1 MVQRHKI
8 NPITGDYMKTQTI
21 LFNEFSDN
29 KKEIKITGYAYS
41 MDSDKLLLT
50 IDNDLFTVISITQD
64 DDDRYF
70 LVEQLG
76 NSPIDSFYEEDLFEL
91 KIYNKEEY
99 KQETEKWYQFQKDVQ
114 YNEYLRLKAIFE
126 PN

>member
-1 MVQRHKI
+1 
-8 NPITGDYMKTQTI
+8 MKTQTT
-21 LFNEFSDN
+21 LFNQFSVN
-29 KKEIKITGYAYS
+29 KREIKITGHAYS

-50 IDNDLFTVISITQD
+50 LDNDLFTVISIKQD

-70 LVEQLG
+70 LTEQLG
-76 NSPIDSFYEEDLFEL
+76 ESPIDSFYEEDLFEL
-91 KIYNKEEY
+91 EMYTKEQY
-99 KQETEKWYQFQKDVQ
+99 KQETEKWYQFQKDLQ